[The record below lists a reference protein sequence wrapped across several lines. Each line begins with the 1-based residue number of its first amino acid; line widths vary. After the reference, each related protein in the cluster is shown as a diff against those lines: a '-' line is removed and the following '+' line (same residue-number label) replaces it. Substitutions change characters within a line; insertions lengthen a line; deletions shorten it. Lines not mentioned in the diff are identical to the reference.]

1 MPLMIPL
8 ALPGLADTSLYYAFR
23 NSDVLGKGI
32 VVVLFLF
39 SMITWCIMAD
49 KGFGLKCALRD
60 CAAFL
65 EKFRSKRDPMTFAD
79 RIEEEPS
86 PAARVCEA
94 AYLRISQMNV
104 TLPNGASRALSF
116 EEIDIIRATMEQAV
130 ADQIIVL
137 EGKMIF
143 LATAVSISPF
153 MGLFGTVW
161 GIMLAF
167 TELAIAGKAD
177 IQTLAP
183 GVSGALLTTV
193 AGLLV
198 AIPSVIGYNV
208 ITSQIKSTIVHL
220 DNFVEEFIVKLKI
233 ENIAL
238 KELQEQERKAQ
249 EQKDKDL
256 LEKARQ
262 EQERLHQQEQA
273 RLERERR
280 QLEQERQENE
290 RRRIEQERL
299 EQERIRQQE
308 QARLEQERIRQ
319 QEHARLEQER
329 IRQQEQVRLEQERIR
344 QQEQARLEQERLRK
358 EEQARQEQE
367 RIRQQ
372 EQARLEQERLQKEEQ
387 ARLQKEVQARLE
399 QERLRQL
406 EQARQESERKRFEQ
420 ERLQQE
426 QARLE
431 QEFNLQNTVQPEPK
445 EPEQPSLQQPD
456 LTGIQNPNDTPWE
469 T

>member
-1 MPLMIPL
+1 MPLMIPFT
-8 ALPGLADTSLYYAFR
+8 LPGLADTSLYYAFR

-32 VVVLFLF
+32 VIVLFLF

-49 KGFGLKCALRD
+49 KGIGLKCALRD

-86 PAARVCEA
+86 PTARVCEA

-193 AGLLV
+193 GGLLV

-238 KELQEQERKAQ
+238 QELQEQERKAQ
-249 EQKDKDL
+249 EQKDL

-262 EQERLHQQEQA
+262 EQERIRQQEQARQEEQA

-290 RRRIEQERL
+290 RRRLEQERLENERRRLEQERL
-299 EQERIRQQE
+299 EQERIQKEE
-308 QARLEQERIRQ
+308 QA
-319 QEHARLEQER
+319 
-329 IRQQEQVRLEQERIR
+329 RLEQERIR
-344 QQEQARLEQERLRK
+344 QQEQARLEQERLQK
-358 EEQARQEQE
+358 EEQE

-387 ARLQKEVQARLE
+387 AR
-399 QERLRQL
+399 
-406 EQARQESERKRFEQ
+406 QESERKRFEQ
-420 ERLQQE
+420 ERFQRE
-426 QARLE
+426 QASLE
-431 QEFNLQNTVQPEPK
+431 REFNLQNTVQPEPE
-445 EPEQPSLQQPD
+445 EPEQPSLRQPD

>member
-1 MPLMIPL
+1 MPLMIPF

-32 VVVLFLF
+32 VIVLFLF

-153 MGLFGTVW
+153 LGLFGTVW

-193 AGLLV
+193 LGLVV
-198 AIPSVIGYNV
+198 AIPSVIGYNI

-238 KELQEQERKAQ
+238 MELQEQERKAQ
-249 EQKDKDL
+249 EQKDL

-262 EQERLHQQEQA
+262 EQERIRQQEQARQEEQA

-290 RRRIEQERL
+290 RRRLEQERLEQERIRQLEQERL

-319 QEHARLEQER
+319 QEQER
-329 IRQQEQVRLEQERIR
+329 IRQE
-344 QQEQARLEQERLRK
+344 EQARLERERLQK
-358 EEQARQEQE
+358 EEQARLE
-367 RIRQQ
+367 RERLQKE

-387 ARLQKEVQARLE
+387 AR
-399 QERLRQL
+399 
-406 EQARQESERKRFEQ
+406 QESERKRFEQ
-420 ERLQQE
+420 ERFQRE

-431 QEFNLQNTVQPEPK
+431 QEFNLQNTAQTEPK

>member
-1 MPLMIPL
+1 MPLLIPF

-32 VVVLFLF
+32 VIVLFLF
-39 SMITWCIMAD
+39 SMVTWCIMID
-49 KGFGLKCALRD
+49 KGISLKCALRD

-65 EKFRSKRDPMTFAD
+65 EKFRSKRNPLTFAD

-104 TLPNGASRALSF
+104 TLPNGSSRALSF

-153 MGLFGTVW
+153 LGLFGTVW

-193 AGLLV
+193 LGLVV
-198 AIPSVIGYNV
+198 AIPSVIGYNI
-208 ITSQIKSTIVHL
+208 ITSHIKSTIVHL

-238 KELQEQERKAQ
+238 QEQQEQERKAQ
-249 EQKDKDL
+249 EQKDL

-262 EQERLHQQEQA
+262 EQERIRQQEQARQEEQA

-290 RRRIEQERL
+290 RRRLEQERL

-319 QEHARLEQER
+319 QEQARLEQER
-329 IRQQEQVRLEQERIR
+329 IRQ
-344 QQEQARLEQERLRK
+344 
-358 EEQARQEQE
+358 QEQE

-387 ARLQKEVQARLE
+387 
-399 QERLRQL
+399 ERLRQL

-420 ERLQQE
+420 ERFQRE

-431 QEFNLQNTVQPEPK
+431 QEFNLQGTVEPPAS
-445 EPEQPSLQQPD
+445 EEREQPSLEQPD
-456 LTGIQNPNDTPWE
+456 LTGIRNPNDTPWE

>member
-1 MPLMIPL
+1 MPLMIPFM
-8 ALPGLADTSLYYAFR
+8 LPGLADTSLYYAFR

-32 VVVLFLF
+32 VIVLFLF
-39 SMITWCIMAD
+39 SMFTWCIMAD
-49 KGFGLKCALRD
+49 KGIGLRCALRD

-65 EKFRSKRDPMTFAD
+65 EKFRSKRNPMAFAD

-104 TLPNGASRALSF
+104 TLPNGSSRALSF

-153 MGLFGTVW
+153 LGLFGTVW

-193 AGLLV
+193 LGLVV
-198 AIPSVIGYNV
+198 AIPSVIGYNI
-208 ITSQIKSTIVHL
+208 ITSSIKSTIVHL

-238 KELQEQERKAQ
+238 QEQQEQERKAQ
-249 EQKDKDL
+249 EQKNL
-256 LEKARQ
+256 LEQARQ
-262 EQERLHQQEQA
+262 EQERIRQQEQARQEEQA

-290 RRRIEQERL
+290 RRRLEQERL
-299 EQERIRQQE
+299 E

-319 QEHARLEQER
+319 QELARLEQER
-329 IRQQEQVRLEQERIR
+329 LR
-344 QQEQARLEQERLRK
+344 QQEQARLEQERLRQQ
-358 EEQARQEQE
+358 EQARLEQE

-372 EQARLEQERLQKEEQ
+372 EQARLEQERLQKE
-387 ARLQKEVQARLE
+387 E

-420 ERLQQE
+420 ERFQRE

-431 QEFNLQNTVQPEPK
+431 QEFNLQPPEKAEPE
-445 EPEQPSLQQPD
+445 EPEQPALQQPD
-456 LTGIQNPNDTPWE
+456 LVGIRNPNDTPWE

>member
-1 MPLMIPL
+1 MPLMIPF

-32 VVVLFLF
+32 VIVLFLF
-39 SMITWCIMAD
+39 SMITWCIMID
-49 KGFGLKCALRD
+49 KGISLKCALRD

-153 MGLFGTVW
+153 LGLFGTVW

-193 AGLLV
+193 LGLVV
-198 AIPSVIGYNV
+198 AIPSVIGYNI

-238 KELQEQERKAQ
+238 MELQEQERKAQ
-249 EQKDKDL
+249 EQKDL

-262 EQERLHQQEQA
+262 EQERIRQQEQARQEEQA

-290 RRRIEQERL
+290 RRRLEQERLEQERIRQLEQERL

-319 QEHARLEQER
+319 QEQER
-329 IRQQEQVRLEQERIR
+329 IRQE
-344 QQEQARLEQERLRK
+344 EQARLERERLQK
-358 EEQARQEQE
+358 EEQARLE
-367 RIRQQ
+367 RERLQKE

-387 ARLQKEVQARLE
+387 AR
-399 QERLRQL
+399 
-406 EQARQESERKRFEQ
+406 QESERKRFEQ
-420 ERLQQE
+420 ERFQRE

-431 QEFNLQNTVQPEPK
+431 QEFNLQNTAQTEPK

>member
-1 MPLMIPL
+1 MPLLLPF

-32 VVVLFLF
+32 VIVLFLF
-39 SMITWCIMAD
+39 SMVTWCIMVD
-49 KGFGLKCALRD
+49 KGIGLKCALRD

-65 EKFRSKRDPMTFAD
+65 EKFRSKRNPLTFAD

-104 TLPNGASRALSF
+104 TQPNGSSRALSF

-153 MGLFGTVW
+153 LGLFGTVW

-193 AGLLV
+193 LGLVV
-198 AIPSVIGYNV
+198 AIPSVIGYNI
-208 ITSQIKSTIVHL
+208 ITSSIKSTIVHL

-238 KELQEQERKAQ
+238 QEQLEQERKAQ
-249 EQKDKDL
+249 EQKDL

-262 EQERLHQQEQA
+262 EQERIRLQEQARQEEQA

-280 QLEQERQENE
+280 QLEQER
-290 RRRIEQERL
+290 L

-308 QARLEQERIRQ
+308 LARLEQERLQKEEQERLRQ
-319 QEHARLEQER
+319 QELARLEQER
-329 IRQQEQVRLEQERIR
+329 LQKEEQARLEQERIR

-358 EEQARQEQE
+358 EEQ
-367 RIRQQ
+367 
-372 EQARLEQERLQKEEQ
+372 
-387 ARLQKEVQARLE
+387 
-399 QERLRQL
+399 ERLRQQ

-420 ERLQQE
+420 ERFQRE

-431 QEFNLQNTVQPEPK
+431 QEFNLQPPEKAEPE
-445 EPEQPSLQQPD
+445 EPEQSALQQPD
-456 LTGIQNPNDTPWE
+456 LVGIRNPNDTPWE

>member
-1 MPLMIPL
+1 MPLMIPF

-32 VVVLFLF
+32 VIVLFLF
-39 SMITWCIMAD
+39 SMITWCIMID
-49 KGFGLKCALRD
+49 KGISLKCALRD

-153 MGLFGTVW
+153 LGLFGTVW

-193 AGLLV
+193 LGLVV
-198 AIPSVIGYNV
+198 AIPSVIGYNI

-238 KELQEQERKAQ
+238 MELQEQERKAQ
-249 EQKDKDL
+249 EQKDL

-262 EQERLHQQEQA
+262 EQERIRQQEQARQEEQA

-290 RRRIEQERL
+290 RRRLEQERLEQERIRQLEQERL

-319 QEHARLEQER
+319 QEQER
-329 IRQQEQVRLEQERIR
+329 IRQE
-344 QQEQARLEQERLRK
+344 EQARLERERLQK
-358 EEQARQEQE
+358 EEQARLE
-367 RIRQQ
+367 RERLQKE

-387 ARLQKEVQARLE
+387 AR
-399 QERLRQL
+399 
-406 EQARQESERKRFEQ
+406 QESERKRFEQ
-420 ERLQQE
+420 ERFQRE

-431 QEFNLQNTVQPEPK
+431 QEFNLQNTAQTEPK

-456 LTGIQNPNDTPWE
+456 LAGIRNPNDTPWE

>member
-1 MPLMIPL
+1 MPMMIPF

-32 VVVLFLF
+32 VIVLFLF
-39 SMITWCIMAD
+39 SMITWCIMID
-49 KGFGLKCALRD
+49 KGISLKCALRD

-86 PAARVCEA
+86 PAARVCES

-153 MGLFGTVW
+153 LGLFGTVW

-193 AGLLV
+193 LGLVV
-198 AIPSVIGYNV
+198 AIPSVVGYNI
-208 ITSQIKSTIVHL
+208 ITSRIKSTIVHL

-233 ENIAL
+233 ENLAL
-238 KELQEQERKAQ
+238 QELQEQERKAQ
-249 EQKDKDL
+249 EQKDL

-262 EQERLHQQEQA
+262 EQERIRQQEQLRQEEQA

-290 RRRIEQERL
+290 RRRLEQERQENERRRL
-299 EQERIRQQE
+299 EQERQE
-308 QARLEQERIRQ
+308 NERRRLEQE
-319 QEHARLEQER
+319 
-329 IRQQEQVRLEQERIR
+329 
-344 QQEQARLEQERLRK
+344 
-358 EEQARQEQE
+358 RQEQE

-372 EQARLEQERLQKEEQ
+372 EQERIRQEEQARLERERLQKEEQ
-387 ARLQKEVQARLE
+387 ARLERERLQKEEQARQEEQARLE
-399 QERLRQL
+399 RERLQKE
-406 EQARQESERKRFEQ
+406 EQARQESERKRLEQ
-420 ERLQQE
+420 ERFQRE
-426 QARLE
+426 QSRLE
-431 QEFNLQNTVQPEPK
+431 QEFNLQDTVQPEP
-445 EPEQPSLQQPD
+445 EEREQPVLRQPD
-456 LTGIQNPNDTPWE
+456 LTGIQPPNDTPWE

>member
-1 MPLMIPL
+1 MPLLIPF

-32 VVVLFLF
+32 VIVLFLF
-39 SMITWCIMAD
+39 SMVTWCIMVD
-49 KGFGLKCALRD
+49 KGIGLKCALRD

-65 EKFRSKRDPMTFAD
+65 EKFRSKRNPLAFAD

-104 TLPNGASRALSF
+104 TLPNGSSRALSF

-153 MGLFGTVW
+153 LGLFGTVW

-193 AGLLV
+193 LGLVV
-198 AIPSVIGYNV
+198 AIPSVIGYNI
-208 ITSQIKSTIVHL
+208 ITSSIKSTIVHL

-238 KELQEQERKAQ
+238 QEQQEQERKAQ
-249 EQKDKDL
+249 EQKDL

-262 EQERLHQQEQA
+262 EQERIRLQEQA
-273 RLERERR
+273 RQEEQSRLERERR

-290 RRRIEQERL
+290 RRRLEQERL

-308 QARLEQERIRQ
+308 L
-319 QEHARLEQER
+319 
-329 IRQQEQVRLEQERIR
+329 
-344 QQEQARLEQERLRK
+344 
-358 EEQARQEQE
+358 
-367 RIRQQ
+367 
-372 EQARLEQERLQKEEQ
+372 ARLEQERLQKEEQ
-387 ARLQKEVQARLE
+387 ERLRQQELARLDQERLQKE
-399 QERLRQL
+399 
-406 EQARQESERKRFEQ
+406 EQARQVSERKRFEQ
-420 ERLQQE
+420 ERFQRE

-431 QEFNLQNTVQPEPK
+431 QEFNLQGTVEPPAS
-445 EPEQPSLQQPD
+445 EEREQPSLHQPD
-456 LTGIQNPNDTPWE
+456 LAGIRNPNDTPWE

>member
-32 VVVLFLF
+32 VIVLFLF

-94 AYLRISQMNV
+94 AYLRISQMNL

-256 LEKARQ
+256 LEKARL
-262 EQERLHQQEQA
+262 EQERLRQQDQA

-290 RRRIEQERL
+290 RRRLEQERQ

-319 QEHARLEQER
+319 QEQER
-329 IRQQEQVRLEQERIR
+329 IRQ
-344 QQEQARLEQERLRK
+344 
-358 EEQARQEQE
+358 QEQE

-372 EQARLEQERLQKEEQ
+372 EQARLEQKFDFQGMVEPP
-387 ARLQKEVQARLE
+387 A
-399 QERLRQL
+399 
-406 EQARQESERKRFEQ
+406 SE
-420 ERLQQE
+420 
-426 QARLE
+426 
-431 QEFNLQNTVQPEPK
+431 

-456 LTGIQNPNDTPWE
+456 LAGIRNPNDTPWE

>member
-1 MPLMIPL
+1 MPMMIPL

-23 NSDVLGKGI
+23 NSDMVGKGI
-32 VVVLFLF
+32 VIVLFLF
-39 SMITWCIMAD
+39 SMFTWCIMID
-49 KGFGLKCALRD
+49 KGISLKCALRD

-65 EKFRSKRDPMTFAD
+65 EKFRSKRNPMAFAD
-79 RIEEEPS
+79 RIEEELS

-94 AYLRISQMNV
+94 AYLRINQMNTV
-104 TLPNGASRALSF
+104 LPNGNRRALSF
-116 EEIDIIRATMEQAV
+116 EEIDIVRATLEQAV

-153 MGLFGTVW
+153 LGLFGTVW

-193 AGLLV
+193 LGLVV
-198 AIPSVIGYNV
+198 AIPSVIGYNI
-208 ITSQIKSTIVHL
+208 ITSSIKSTIVHL

-238 KELQEQERKAQ
+238 QELQEQERKAQ
-249 EQKDKDL
+249 EQKDL

-262 EQERLHQQEQA
+262 EQERLRQQEQARQEEQA

-290 RRRIEQERL
+290 RRRLEQERL

-319 QEHARLEQER
+319 QEQER
-329 IRQQEQVRLEQERIR
+329 IRQQEQE
-344 QQEQARLEQERLRK
+344 
-358 EEQARQEQE
+358 
-367 RIRQQ
+367 
-372 EQARLEQERLQKEEQ
+372 
-387 ARLQKEVQARLE
+387 
-399 QERLRQL
+399 
-406 EQARQESERKRFEQ
+406 
-420 ERLQQE
+420 
-426 QARLE
+426 
-431 QEFNLQNTVQPEPK
+431 
-445 EPEQPSLQQPD
+445 
-456 LTGIQNPNDTPWE
+456 
-469 T
+469 

>member
-1 MPLMIPL
+1 MPLMIPF

-32 VVVLFLF
+32 VIVLFLF
-39 SMITWCIMAD
+39 SMVTWCIMVD
-49 KGFGLKCALRD
+49 KGIGLKCALRD

-65 EKFRSKRDPMTFAD
+65 EKFRSKRNPMTFAD

-104 TLPNGASRALSF
+104 TLPNGSSRALSF

-153 MGLFGTVW
+153 LGLFGTVW

-193 AGLLV
+193 LGLVV
-198 AIPSVIGYNV
+198 AIPSVIGYNI
-208 ITSQIKSTIVHL
+208 ITSSIKSTIVHL

-238 KELQEQERKAQ
+238 QEQQEQERKAQ
-249 EQKDKDL
+249 EQKNL
-256 LEKARQ
+256 L
-262 EQERLHQQEQA
+262 
-273 RLERERR
+273 
-280 QLEQERQENE
+280 
-290 RRRIEQERL
+290 
-299 EQERIRQQE
+299 
-308 QARLEQERIRQ
+308 
-319 QEHARLEQER
+319 
-329 IRQQEQVRLEQERIR
+329 
-344 QQEQARLEQERLRK
+344 
-358 EEQARQEQE
+358 EQARQEQE
-367 RIRQQ
+367 RIRLQ
-372 EQARLEQERLQKEEQ
+372 ELAR
-387 ARLQKEVQARLE
+387 
-399 QERLRQL
+399 
-406 EQARQESERKRFEQ
+406 
-420 ERLQQE
+420 
-426 QARLE
+426 
-431 QEFNLQNTVQPEPK
+431 
-445 EPEQPSLQQPD
+445 
-456 LTGIQNPNDTPWE
+456 
-469 T
+469 

>member
-32 VVVLFLF
+32 VIVLFLF

-49 KGFGLKCALRD
+49 KGIGLKCALRD

-183 GVSGALLTTV
+183 GVSCALLTTV

-262 EQERLHQQEQA
+262 EQERIHQQEQA

-290 RRRIEQERL
+290 RRRLEQERQETERRRL
-299 EQERIRQQE
+299 EQE
-308 QARLEQERIRQ
+308 
-319 QEHARLEQER
+319 
-329 IRQQEQVRLEQERIR
+329 
-344 QQEQARLEQERLRK
+344 
-358 EEQARQEQE
+358 RQEQE

-372 EQARLEQERLQKEEQ
+372 EQARLEQE
-387 ARLQKEVQARLE
+387 
-399 QERLRQL
+399 
-406 EQARQESERKRFEQ
+406 
-420 ERLQQE
+420 
-426 QARLE
+426 
-431 QEFNLQNTVQPEPK
+431 FNLQNTAQTEPK

>member
-1 MPLMIPL
+1 MPLMIPF

-32 VVVLFLF
+32 VIVLFLF
-39 SMITWCIMAD
+39 SMVTWCIMVD
-49 KGFGLKCALRD
+49 KGIGLKCALRD

-65 EKFRSKRDPMTFAD
+65 EKFRSKRNPMTFAD

-104 TLPNGASRALSF
+104 TLPNGSSRALSF

-153 MGLFGTVW
+153 LGLFGTVW

-193 AGLLV
+193 LGLVV
-198 AIPSVIGYNV
+198 AIPSVIGYNI
-208 ITSQIKSTIVHL
+208 ITSSIKSTIVHL

-238 KELQEQERKAQ
+238 QEQQEQERKAQ
-249 EQKDKDL
+249 EQKNL
-256 LEKARQ
+256 LEQARQ
-262 EQERLHQQEQA
+262 EQERIRQQEQARQEEQA

-290 RRRIEQERL
+290 RRRLEQERL

-308 QARLEQERIRQ
+308 LARLEQER
-319 QEHARLEQER
+319 L
-329 IRQQEQVRLEQERIR
+329 R
-344 QQEQARLEQERLRK
+344 QQEQARLEQERLRQQ
-358 EEQARQEQE
+358 EQARLEQE
-367 RIRQQ
+367 RLRQQ

-387 ARLQKEVQARLE
+387 
-399 QERLRQL
+399 ERLRQQ

-420 ERLQQE
+420 ERFQRE

-431 QEFNLQNTVQPEPK
+431 QEFNLQPPVKAEPE
-445 EPEQPSLQQPD
+445 EPEQPALQQPD
-456 LTGIQNPNDTPWE
+456 LVGIRNPNDTPWE